1 MALIKL
7 GKDPESPSG
16 GSPTVYL
23 DAEKDTYLVQGLKVQ
38 DVAHLKQMDIPDHES
53 VVEIPRRMVQFFLEM
68 QQGAKNTDPEVKQ
81 DDADP
86 DV

>member
-16 GSPTVYL
+16 GSPTIYL
-23 DAEKDTYLVQGLKVQ
+23 DDVKNTYLVQGVTVLDEERLKE
-38 DVAHLKQMDIPDHES
+38 MDLPGHES
-53 VVEIPRRMVQFFLEM
+53 VVEIPRRMVQFFLE
-68 QQGAKNTDPEVKQ
+68 VKGEEG
-81 DDADP
+81 P

>member
-1 MALIKL
+1 MALRKL

-23 DAEKDTYLVQGLKVQ
+23 DEETDNYLVQGLKVL
-38 DVAHLKQMDIPDHES
+38 DSERLDQMDIPSHES
-53 VVEIPRRMVQFFLEM
+53 VVEIPRRMVRFFLE
-68 QQGAKNTDPEVKQ
+68 VKG
-81 DDADP
+81 DGDS

>member
-16 GSPTVYL
+16 GSPTIYL
-23 DAEKDTYLVQGLKVQ
+23 DDVKDNYLVQGWKVE
-38 DVAHLKQMDIPDHES
+38 DAERLRQMDIPGRES

-68 QQGAKNTDPEVKQ
+68 EQTAKDTDPEVKK
-81 DDADP
+81 DDEDP

>member
-1 MALIKL
+1 MALRKL

-23 DAEKDTYLVQGLKVQ
+23 DDAKNTYLVQGWKVL
-38 DVAHLKQMDIPDHES
+38 DDERLGQMDVPDHES
-53 VVEIPRRMVQFFLEM
+53 VVEIPRRMVQFFLEV
-68 QQGAKNTDPEVKQ
+68 QREYGS
-81 DDADP
+81 

>member
-1 MALIKL
+1 MALRKL

-23 DAEKDTYLVQGLKVQ
+23 DEEKDTYLVQGWKV
-38 DVAHLKQMDIPDHES
+38 DDPEHLAAMDIPGHET
-53 VVEIPRRMVQFFLEM
+53 VVEIPRRMVQFFLE
-68 QQGAKNTDPEVKQ
+68 VKR
-81 DDADP
+81 DDEDP

>member
-16 GSPTVYL
+16 GSPTIYL
-23 DAEKDTYLVQGLKVQ
+23 DDETNEYLVQGITVLDKERL
-38 DVAHLKQMDIPDHES
+38 DQMDIPGHES
-53 VVEIPRRMVQFFLEM
+53 VVEIPRRMVQFFLEVK
-68 QQGAKNTDPEVKQ
+68 GAE
-81 DDADP
+81 DP